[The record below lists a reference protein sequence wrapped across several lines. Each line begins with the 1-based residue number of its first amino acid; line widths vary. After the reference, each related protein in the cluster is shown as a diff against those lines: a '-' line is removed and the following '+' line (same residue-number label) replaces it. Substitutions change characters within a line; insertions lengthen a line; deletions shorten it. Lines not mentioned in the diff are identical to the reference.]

1 MPNKAIIIDHNV
13 HDVNSR
19 FNENRLGERAR
30 WISSRTSKS
39 AISSEP
45 VPGSSCLPR
54 LVVPA
59 QAREWCG
66 SIVRSTDKWAQSGS
80 WEGTSSWIRVRS
92 PYRSGPLHMHTYAG
106 ESCLY
111 PFYKNQCV
119 FCQWI
124 FISSCPVLSGYE
136 SAVITRCNHTECI
149 RCNNKVCVLKAR
161 FACILIRINQ

>member
-1 MPNKAIIIDHNV
+1 MPNKAIIINHNV

-54 LVVPA
+54 LVNGADQLCEVPINELSPA
-59 QAREWCG
+59 LDR
-66 SIVRSTDKWAQSGS
+66 VR
-80 WEGTSSWIRVRS
+80 SWIRVRS
-92 PYRSGPLHMHTYAG
+92 PYRSGPLHMHTHAG

-136 SAVITRCNHTECI
+136 SAVIIRCNHTECI
-149 RCNNKVCVLKAR
+149 RCNNKVCVRRDLLV
-161 FACILIRINQ
+161 FL